1 MVRVSDFSGSILV
14 EALIELPGNLQEK
27 RGDLIEQHSGFR
39 ILVRGAV
46 EGTDPDGQGDTV

>member
-1 MVRVSDFSGSILV
+1 MARVSDFSVSILV
-14 EALIELPGNLQEK
+14 EAVIELPGNLQEK
-27 RGDLIEQHSGFR
+27 RGDLIEQHRGFR